1 MFSFIKWFEAKWQE
15 MKRNKGLW
23 FSLLTVFSL
32 LGIFVSLYFVNFLV
46 SDVAKKTYENQR
58 THYIL
63 ESKVLLET
71 FNKNILALATSIG
84 QDSNIHLLFQ
94 SDDINKTQKITAI
107 AANYTQKFAQN
118 LNINNLFVHFT
129 YRDKIVDTKIV
140 NGLMVNAQ
148 GVSITAALPLVEKE
162 NVRLG
167 VQIDQDISA
176 LKEYY
181 SKEKKEFALLLDRG
195 AYSQIAPQI
204 KKKRYKML
212 FDSYYTDTKTFDQE
226 FVHDIAQAN
235 FKQLLKI
242 GYVKDLNYFYVIK
255 KAYGYDGQE
264 IGLIVIG
271 EKISEKNS
279 FVNLIKNLVNS
290 VTIVAL
296 GLIVS
301 MILFLF

>member
-162 NVRLG
+162 NIRLG

>member
-129 YRDKIVDTKIV
+129 YSDKIVDTKIV

-212 FDSYYTDTKTFDQE
+212 FDSYYADTKTFDQE

-235 FKQLLKI
+235 FKQLVKV

>member
-23 FSLLTVFSL
+23 FSLLTIFSL
-32 LGIFVSLYFVNFLV
+32 IGIFISLYFVNFLV
-46 SDVAKKTYENQR
+46 SDVAKKTYENQKI
-58 THYIL
+58 HYIL
-63 ESKVLLET
+63 ESKVVLESYA
-71 FNKNILALATSIG
+71 KNVLALATAIG
-84 QDSNIHLLFQ
+84 NDTNIYLMFE
-94 SDDINKTQKITAI
+94 SDDENKTQKITTV

-118 LNINNLFVHFT
+118 LNSNDLFVHFT
-129 YRDKIVDTKIV
+129 YSDKIIDTKMI
-140 NGLMVNAQ
+140 NGLKVNSE
-148 GVSITAALPLVEKE
+148 GVSLAAALPLAEKD

-167 VQIDQDISA
+167 VQVDQDLRV
-176 LKEYY
+176 LKKYY
-181 SKEKKEFALLLDRG
+181 QKEKKEFVLLLDRG
-195 AYSQIAPQI
+195 AFSQISPLVQ
-204 KKKRYKML
+204 KERYKTL
-212 FDSYYTDTKTFDQE
+212 FDTYYADVKSFDQE
-226 FVHDIAQAN
+226 FIHDIA
-235 FKQLLKI
+235 KTDLKKLLKT
-242 GYVKDLNYFYVIK
+242 GYSKDLNYFFVVR